1 MNNSCYVNCRQRG
14 NCLSFRS
21 NVEIEAS
28 EIIKNFFFRIPCK
41 RIKELLVGKKKNLS
55 VEIVWNW
62 RREWSTHSNC
72 RTTWNAL
79 HLTHSMVALCFSQSR
94 FEIHRDRSVGYE
106 PLTGLNKQLVN
117 IWPISF

>member
-1 MNNSCYVNCRQRG
+1 M
-14 NCLSFRS
+14 
-21 NVEIEAS
+21 
-28 EIIKNFFFRIPCK
+28 
-41 RIKELLVGKKKNLS
+41 GKKKNLS

-62 RREWSTHSNC
+62 RREWSAHSNC

-94 FEIHRDRSVGYE
+94 FEIRRDRSVGYE